1 VTRNLAILIFDA
13 TIAVFLGSGL
23 YASFR
28 SGVIKTIRG
37 QRRAFRRAD
46 EPIRYWLV
54 MSAVAFAFVV
64 CTAFTLLLGFAVA
77 HQLISGP

>member
-1 VTRNLAILIFDA
+1 VTRNLAILIFGA
-13 TIAVFLGSGL
+13 TIAVLLGDGL

-28 SGVIKTIRG
+28 RGVIKTIK
-37 QRRAFRRAD
+37 QRRPYRRAD

-64 CTAFTLLLGFAVA
+64 LTALTLLIGFAVV
-77 HQLISGP
+77 HQLIWGP